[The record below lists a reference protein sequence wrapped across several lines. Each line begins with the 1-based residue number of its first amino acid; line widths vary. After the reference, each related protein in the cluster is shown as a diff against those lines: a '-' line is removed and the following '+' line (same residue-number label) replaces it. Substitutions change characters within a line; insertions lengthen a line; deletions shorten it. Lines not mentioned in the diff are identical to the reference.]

1 MSDYSTYFVAGPENI
16 LSNHQLGNEN
26 KDQTLVRIVKELA
39 VNGLNVFQ
47 LRAKN
52 LDENNIIQLLKDLRF
67 AIHNTNTK
75 LCINDN
81 VSVAS
86 KVGDIIDIL
95 HLGQLDMNPVKA
107 KNIIDHNIEIG
118 LSITNEN
125 QLDSIPDCVD
135 YVGVGPIYKTNSK
148 DDASEPL
155 GENGLKNI
163 LMKTNLPVIAIG
175 GISNIKVNKLFKLGV
190 SGVAVI
196 SDILNNKNHLQ
207 NFLLLKK
214 QIYKD

>member
-1 MSDYSTYFVAGPENI
+1 MLDYSTYFIAGPENI
-16 LSNHQLGNEN
+16 LVNHLLKNEN
-26 KDQTLVRIVKELA
+26 KEQALVRIVRELA
-39 VNGLNVFQ
+39 MNGLNVFQ

-52 LDENNIIQLLKDLRF
+52 LDENNIIALLKDLRL

-86 KVGDIIDIL
+86 KVGNLIDIL
-95 HLGQLDMNPVKA
+95 HLGQSDTRPDKA
-107 KNIIDHNIEIG
+107 KRIIDSDIEIG

-125 QLDSIPDCVD
+125 QIKDIPDCVD
-135 YVGVGPIYKTNSK
+135 YIGVGPIYKTSSK
-148 DDASEPL
+148 DDASVPL

-163 LMKTNLPVIAIG
+163 ILKTNVPVVAIG
-175 GISNIKVNKLFKLGV
+175 GISTTKVSKLFELGV

-196 SDILNNKNHLQ
+196 SNILNSENHLQ
-207 NFLLLKK
+207 NFLSLKK

>member
-1 MSDYSTYFVAGPENI
+1 MSNYSTYFVAGPENI
-16 LSNHQLGNEN
+16 SPNHILGNEN
-26 KDQTLVRIVKELA
+26 KEQALIRIVRELA
-39 VNGLNVFQ
+39 TNGLNVFQ

-95 HLGQLDMNPVKA
+95 HLGQSDMNPVTA
-107 KNIIDHNIEIG
+107 KNIIDNNIEIG

-125 QLDSIPDCVD
+125 QLDSIPDCID
-135 YVGVGPIYKTNSK
+135 YIGVGPIYKTSSK

-163 LMKTNLPVIAIG
+163 LMKTNIPVIAIG
-175 GISNIKVNKLFKLGV
+175 GISNIKVKKLFKLGV

-196 SDILNNKNHLQ
+196 SNILNNENHLR

>member
-16 LSNHQLGNEN
+16 LSDHLLGNEN
-26 KDQTLVRIVKELA
+26 KEQALVRIVKELA

-52 LDENNIIQLLKDLRF
+52 LDENNIITLLKDLNY
-67 AIHNTNTK
+67 AMDGTKTK

-81 VSVAS
+81 VNVAS
-86 KVGDIIDIL
+86 KVGEIIDIL
-95 HLGQLDMNPVKA
+95 HLGQSDMHPDKA
-107 KNIIDHNIEIG
+107 RSIIDHKIEIG

-125 QLDSIPDCVD
+125 QIDDIPDCVK
-135 YVGVGPIYKTNSK
+135 YIGVGPIYKTNSK
-148 DDASEPL
+148 NDASKPL

-163 LMKTNLPVIAIG
+163 ILKTNIPVVAIG
-175 GISNIKVNKLFKLGV
+175 GIATSKVSKLFDLGV

-196 SDILNNKNHLQ
+196 SNILNNKDYLQ
-207 NFLLLKK
+207 NFLLLKN

>member
-1 MSDYSTYFVAGPENI
+1 MSNYSTYFVAGPENI
-16 LSNHQLGNEN
+16 LPNHILGNEN
-26 KDQTLVRIVKELA
+26 KEQALIRIVRELA
-39 VNGLNVFQ
+39 TNGLNVFQ

-95 HLGQLDMNPVKA
+95 HLGQSDMNPVTA
-107 KNIIDHNIEIG
+107 KNIIDNNIEIG

-125 QLDSIPDCVD
+125 QLDSIPDCID
-135 YVGVGPIYKTNSK
+135 YIGVGPIYKTSSK
-148 DDASEPL
+148 HDASEPL
-155 GENGLKNI
+155 GENSLKSI
-163 LMKTNLPVIAIG
+163 LMKTNIPVIAIG
-175 GISNIKVNKLFKLGV
+175 GISNIKVKKLFKLGV

-196 SDILNNKNHLQ
+196 SNILNNENHLR

>member
-1 MSDYSTYFVAGPENI
+1 MLDYSTYFVAGPENI
-16 LSNHQLGNEN
+16 LLNHLLNNEN
-26 KDQTLVRIVKELA
+26 KEQALVRIVRELA
-39 VNGLNVFQ
+39 INGLNVFQ

-52 LDENNIIQLLKDLRF
+52 LDENNIIALLKDIRL

-86 KVGDIIDIL
+86 KVGNLIDIL
-95 HLGQLDMNPVKA
+95 HLGQSDTHPDKA
-107 KNIIDHNIEIG
+107 RRIINSDIEIG

-125 QLDSIPDCVD
+125 QMDYIPDCVD
-135 YVGVGPIYKTNSK
+135 YIGVGPIYKTNSK

-163 LMKTNLPVIAIG
+163 ILKTNVPVVAIG
-175 GISNIKVNKLFKLGV
+175 GISTTKVSKLFELGV

-196 SDILNNKNHLQ
+196 SNILNSENHLQ
-207 NFLLLKK
+207 NFLSLKK